1 MQRHMQTISFI
12 AIVGDLLSC
21 SFFFSQ
27 LTNLGGRD
35 FVPTNTPVQRGE
47 TIEDLPVCTNDM
59 TLSEKMNCYENA
71 VAISEWIMDEKID
84 DMLGMESASEKRL
97 AIVEANIA
105 WAHAR
110 DAECDLMMAMESGE
124 AQKQLENLICTYDQ
138 NLTRIE
144 TVEGYLCRWY
154 QPSTCQLGES
164 VLDSSGQ

>member
-12 AIVGDLLSC
+12 AIVGVLLSC

-27 LTNLGGRD
+27 LTNLGTRD
-35 FVPTNTPVQRGE
+35 FAATNTPLQRGE
-47 TIEDLPVCTNDM
+47 SIEDLPVCTDDM
-59 TLSEKMNCYENA
+59 KLSEKMNCYENA
-71 VAISEWIMDEKID
+71 VMISERIIDEKID
-84 DMLGMESASEKRL
+84 DILGMESASEKRL

-124 AQKQLENLICTYDQ
+124 EQKQLEMLSCIHDQ

-144 TVEGYLCRWY
+144 TLEGYLCRWY
-154 QPSTCQLGES
+154 LPSTCQRGES
-164 VLDSSGQ
+164 ALDSSGQ